1 MNEKMRRLK
10 KLAILY
16 GQVEQIR
23 SAQLRIASSDVDEV
37 TQATAHEISV
47 RQRQSAH
54 ARNALISG
62 DRESWSLSAVQAAVA
77 TARQLRLESLRIA
90 REDACEQAAVAYRT
104 SRQRSEQMNAVIE
117 KAHTRAS
124 LEETRHAQA
133 ASDDRFLSR
142 RAWIQAQSL
151 MRTRMK

>member
-10 KLAILY
+10 KLSILY

-23 SAQLRIASSDVDEV
+23 SAQLRIASSAVDEV
-37 TQATAHEISV
+37 AQATAYEVSV

-54 ARNALISG
+54 AHNALMSG

-90 REDACEQAAVAYRT
+90 REDAQEQAAVAYRN
-104 SRQRSEQMNAVIE
+104 SRQRLEQMNAVID
-117 KAHTRAS
+117 KASTRAS
-124 LEETRHAQA
+124 LEETRRSQA

-142 RAWIQAQSL
+142 RAWLEAQSL
-151 MRTRMK
+151 TRTRMK